1 LQVAQSLAAGVV
13 SQVLTGK
20 NLTVALD
27 EIFRQNQEITPQQR
41 AVTQDLSYGTL
52 RFYGELRALLAELLE
67 KPLQEQ
73 YLRCLLLVAIYQL
86 NHDQAESHT
95 IVDQAVNAAIK
106 ARKSWAKGLVNGV
119 LRNYLRQHV
128 ALQQKIA
135 VDESALY
142 SYPQWWINKLK
153 KQYPEDWQAILLAGN
168 QHPPMILRINQRKTN
183 MSDYSNLLSQ
193 LRIDA
198 QVLDA
203 HAIVLQKPSSVEKV
217 AGFSTG
223 EVSVQDFGAQQA
235 AKLLDLQDGMKVL
248 DACCAPGGKTGHIL
262 ELADINLLAI
272 DSDQIRL
279 QRTQSNL
286 TRLGLQADLK
296 VGDAAAPDTWWN
308 GIPFD
313 RILADVPCTA
323 SGIVRRHVDIKWL
336 RREADIASFSK
347 QQAQILPALW
357 QLLAKG
363 GKLLYVT
370 CSIFNEENQVQ
381 IDRFLEKYADAK
393 QLPIEFESS
402 QSGTAQQ
409 NVDASE
415 FDLSEHNIKSH
426 HGQLLPCAQHD
437 GFFYALLQKI

>member
-1 LQVAQSLAAGVV
+1 MQVAQSLAANVV
-13 SQVLTGK
+13 SHVLAGK

-52 RFYGELRALLAELLE
+52 RFYGELRALLNELLE
-67 KPLQEQ
+67 TPLQDQ
-73 YLRCLLLVAIYQL
+73 YLRCLLLVAIYQI
-86 NHDQAESHT
+86 NHDQAAPHT

-119 LRNYLRQHV
+119 LRNYLRQREV
-128 ALQQKIA
+128 LQQKITA
-135 VDESALY
+135 DETAKY

-168 QHPPMILRINQRKTN
+168 QHPPMTLRVNQRKTN
-183 MSDYSNLLSQ
+183 INDYSNLLSQ
-193 LRIDA
+193 LGIEA
-198 QVLDA
+198 QVLDI
-203 HAIVLQKPSSVEKV
+203 HAIVLGKPTSVERV
-217 AGFSTG
+217 PGFATG

-235 AKLLDLQDGMKVL
+235 AKLLDLQDGMHVL

-262 ELADINLLAI
+262 ELATVNLLAI

-286 TRLGLQADLK
+286 TRLGLQAELK
-296 VGDAAAPDTWWN
+296 VGDAAMPDTWWD
-308 GIPFD
+308 GTPFD

-357 QLLAKG
+357 RLLAKG

-370 CSIFNEENQVQ
+370 CSIFNEENQSQ
-381 IDRFLEKYADAK
+381 IDRFLEKHADAR
-393 QLPIEFESS
+393 QLPLEFESS
-402 QSGTAQQ
+402 QSATAEQ
-409 NVDASE
+409 
-415 FDLSEHNIKSH
+415 NIKFH